1 MDYML
6 MPITLQRSFKALTHL
21 FLLLLLLKYVIWR
34 LALYFISTSSGMEV
48 RKAFFFFFVCLF
60 IFYVLS
66 IHQTEFTYE
75 IIPDFLVYF
84 IVSVDLIIIK

>member
-48 RKAFFFFFVCLF
+48 WKAFFFLFFCLYFMSCLF
-60 IFYVLS
+60 IKLNLLMKL
-66 IHQTEFTYE
+66 
-75 IIPDFLVYF
+75 FLTSLD
-84 IVSVDLIIIK
+84 IL